1 MISFASIWLSNL
13 RIELDVVFD
22 GADGQ
27 TRHPAEAITLFLTI
41 TEPANGNS
49 SLNGAVNAPSPTTM
63 EPKAA
68 TTSLPPL
75 SRTYGL
81 SIESDTPVQPTA
93 ESQTETSRSALRRAE
108 EAVKDINTIKTWQ
121 KAVTNIKWVMDT
133 VTPIAAVCPI
143 SFCLSVAELT
153 STLQLN
159 PYAKLAWSL
168 LSMIPEVHLIA
179 FSDDVEQSLNYF
191 VSRRCYSR
199 LNVTS
204 TSKHYLMPYAM
215 SLNLQKRPML

>member
-41 TEPANGNS
+41 TEPANGSS
-49 SLNGAVNAPSPTTM
+49 SLNMAVNAPSPTTM
-63 EPKAA
+63 ESTAA
-68 TTSLPPL
+68 ATSLPPL
-75 SRTYGL
+75 SR
-81 SIESDTPVQPTA
+81 TPVQPTA
-93 ESQTETSRSALRRAE
+93 ESQTVTSRAALRRAE

-143 SFCLSVAELT
+143 SFC
-153 STLQLN
+153 
-159 PYAKLAWSL
+159 P
-168 LSMIPEVHLIA
+168 I
-179 FSDDVEQSLNYF
+179 
-191 VSRRCYSR
+191 RC
-199 LNVTS
+199 
-204 TSKHYLMPYAM
+204 
-215 SLNLQKRPML
+215 